1 MPIIGLYYVG
11 TEKSRGFPLH
21 MKVLSGKRRCAQMKG
36 TIICIGRQYGSGGRE
51 IGEKLAKN
59 LGVVCYDKLLI
70 RQAAKDSGLSADII
84 ENDEERPIGLC
95 EVVSGNPFADSAL
108 LGATFYSEKQR
119 VFEAESKAISEIAEK
134 GPCII
139 IGRCASSIL
148 RGAGYDVLS
157 VFVYADMD
165 DRAKRIAER
174 NGIGIKEA
182 IRKAEKVDRMRKK
195 YFDFYSDTPWGEHA
209 SYDLMISSSRY
220 GIDGTADVI
229 GKAVADK
236 IRGDAK

>member
-1 MPIIGLYYVG
+1 MND
-11 TEKSRGFPLH
+11 
-21 MKVLSGKRRCAQMKG
+21 M
-36 TIICIGRQYGSGGRE
+36 IICIGRQYGSGGRE

-157 VFVYADMD
+157 VFVYADTD

-182 IRKAEKVDRMRKK
+182 IRKAEKVDRMRKE

>member
-1 MPIIGLYYVG
+1 
-11 TEKSRGFPLH
+11 
-21 MKVLSGKRRCAQMKG
+21 MKG

-70 RQAAKDSGLSADII
+70 RQAAKDSGLSTDII

>member
-1 MPIIGLYYVG
+1 MNKII
-11 TEKSRGFPLH
+11 T
-21 MKVLSGKRRCAQMKG
+21 
-36 TIICIGRQYGSGGRE
+36 IGREFGSGGRE
-51 IGEKLAKN
+51 LGRRLAEE
-59 LGVVCYDKLLI
+59 LGIAYYD
-70 RQAAKDSGLSADII
+70 REII
-84 ENDEERPIGLC
+84 
-95 EVVSGNPFADSAL
+95 A
-108 LGATFYSEKQR
+108 
-119 VFEAESKAISEIAEK
+119 EIAKRTELSEQYVQQIVVHRPLNLMPITIGHSICPVPHPLMEQNQEIYRQQAQILTEMSQK
-134 GPCII
+134 SDCVLV
-139 IGRCASSIL
+139 GRCADYIL
-148 RGAGYDVLS
+148 KDKNPLKI
-157 VFVYADMD
+157 FVYADMD

>member
-1 MPIIGLYYVG
+1 
-11 TEKSRGFPLH
+11 
-21 MKVLSGKRRCAQMKG
+21 MKG

-148 RGAGYDVLS
+148 CGAGYDVLS
-157 VFVYADMD
+157 VFVYADTD

-182 IRKAEKVDRMRKK
+182 IRKAEKVDRMRKE

>member
-1 MPIIGLYYVG
+1 
-11 TEKSRGFPLH
+11 
-21 MKVLSGKRRCAQMKG
+21 MKG

-157 VFVYADMD
+157 VFVYADTD

-182 IRKAEKVDRMRKK
+182 IRKAEKVDRMRKE

-229 GKAVADK
+229 EKAVADK

>member
-1 MPIIGLYYVG
+1 
-11 TEKSRGFPLH
+11 
-21 MKVLSGKRRCAQMKG
+21 MKG

-236 IRGDAK
+236 IRGGAK

>member
-1 MPIIGLYYVG
+1 MH
-11 TEKSRGFPLH
+11 R
-21 MKVLSGKRRCAQMKG
+21 
-36 TIICIGRQYGSGGRE
+36 RQYGSGGRE

-119 VFEAESKAISEIAEK
+119 VFEAERKAISEIAEK
-134 GPCII
+134 EPCII

-157 VFVYADMD
+157 VFVYADTD

-182 IRKAEKVDRMRKK
+182 IRKAEKVDRMRKE

>member
-1 MPIIGLYYVG
+1 
-11 TEKSRGFPLH
+11 
-21 MKVLSGKRRCAQMKG
+21 MKG
-36 TIICIGRQYGSGGRE
+36 PVICIGRQYGSGGRE

-157 VFVYADMD
+157 VFVYADTD

-182 IRKAEKVDRMRKK
+182 IRKAEKVDRMRKE

>member
-1 MPIIGLYYVG
+1 
-11 TEKSRGFPLH
+11 
-21 MKVLSGKRRCAQMKG
+21 MKG

-59 LGVVCYDKLLI
+59 LGVVCCDKLLI

-95 EVVSGNPFADSAL
+95 EVGSGNPFADSAL